1 MAQTEAPQIL
11 LLLIGDDV
19 VAEINFEPSATIP
32 SAHLTPNFHLTGLN
46 LIPFL
51 HLQLQMPALNN

>member
-1 MAQTEAPQIL
+1 MEIAQIL
-11 LLLIGDDV
+11 LLLISDDV
-19 VAEINFEPSATIP
+19 AAEINFEASATIP

-51 HLQLQMPALNN
+51 HLQIQMPPLNN